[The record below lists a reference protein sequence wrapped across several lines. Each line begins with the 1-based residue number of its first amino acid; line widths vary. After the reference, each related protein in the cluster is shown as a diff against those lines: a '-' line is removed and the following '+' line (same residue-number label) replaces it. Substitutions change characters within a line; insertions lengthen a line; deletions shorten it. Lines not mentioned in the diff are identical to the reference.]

1 MFLSSPVS
9 CGRVCLRSGRK
20 VREERAA
27 EEEEETMI
35 EKLKQTVNISP
46 LIITPTCDGQLGL
59 METLLRLYRAEDTG
73 LKTVIP
79 SLRDDHNR
87 FTQNIVKNI
96 LII

>member
-27 EEEEETMI
+27 EEEEEETTD

-87 FTQNIVKNI
+87 FTQNTVKTY
-96 LII
+96 

>member
-27 EEEEETMI
+27 EEEETTD
-35 EKLKQTVNISP
+35 EKLKQTVNVSS

-59 METLLRLYRAEDTG
+59 METLLRLYRADDTG

-79 SLRDDHNR
+79 SLRDVDNR
-87 FTQNIVKNI
+87 FTENKVKNR